1 MNEKELI
8 AAINEIILS
17 STANGGDP
25 GGPYMTEQEW
35 AQESIE
41 KLLYLLNL
49 NNKYHVE
56 LVRDLKYD
64 RTTWIDPIPQ
74 IIDNNKNG

>member
-8 AAINEIILS
+8 AAINKIILS

-25 GGPYMTEQEW
+25 GGPYMIEQEW

-41 KLLYLLNL
+41 ELLDLLNL

-56 LVRDLKYD
+56 LVTDLKYNH
-64 RTTWIDPIPQ
+64 TIWICPIPQ
-74 IIDNNKNG
+74 IIDNNKNL